1 MRHHARSHTRSRST
15 ALLAAAAMSLTALA
29 VQPAQQPAQPTPD
42 GNALQIPSAHRSM
55 GEVYHVISDRDRQI
69 FFESDAPLEKIKG
82 QSNDVIG
89 YAVMSESTQG
99 QVVAGQ
105 WNLPVESMKTGIKLR
120 DEHLAGKDWFNAE
133 SYPYI
138 IVQLREFQD
147 RRETKSTSAFTTY
160 TGTVVADLT
169 MHGVTRTVTI
179 PESTVTVMPE
189 SDATRSVARGDL
201 VALRSAFSVE
211 LGDYEVSHPVVGQ
224 KVANEVSID
233 VSLFLSSEP
242 PARQ

>member
-1 MRHHARSHTRSRST
+1 MLKHT
-15 ALLAAAAMSLTALA
+15 AILAAAAMTLTAAA
-29 VQPAQQPAQPTPD
+29 VQPSQPLAQPTAD
-42 GNALQIPSAHRSM
+42 GNALQVPSQHRAM
-55 GEVYHVISDRDRQI
+55 GKVYHVITGRDRQI

-89 YAVMSESTQG
+89 YAVMSESNPG

-120 DEHLAGKDWFNAE
+120 DEHLAGKDWFDAE
-133 SYPYI
+133 SHPFI
-138 IVQLREFQD
+138 IVQLRDFQD
-147 RRETKSTSAFTTY
+147 RTQTKSTSSFTTY
-160 TGTVVADLT
+160 SGTVLADLT
-169 MHGVTRTVTI
+169 MHGVTRTITI
-179 PESTVTVMPE
+179 PDSTVTVMPE

-201 VALRSAFSVE
+201 LALRSSFSVE
-211 LGDYEVSHPVVGQ
+211 LADYEISHPTVGQ
-224 KVANEVSID
+224 KVANEVAID